1 MKIRNFKGRYCA
13 IQTDEYNRINPK
25 MGRVTKFMK
34 GADANVPAANVEYI
48 SNGKNIIII
57 LPVNTLYPVE
67 LNNNEA

>member
-1 MKIRNFKGRYCA
+1 
-13 IQTDEYNRINPK
+13 
-25 MGRVTKFMK
+25 MGRVTKLMK